1 MKKGARREKDG
12 KLRYVKTT
20 GSSPVVFVFICALGG
35 GSDIEF
41 RKSGKGGVCLQA
53 KAWADAIRI
62 GAIYAG
68 TVMGAGFASGQEVV
82 QFFVSFG
89 RAGFAGILLATVLFA
104 WLGYRL
110 LELGHRLRATA
121 YHQAIYYLCGRRVG
135 LFLDW
140 LTSAFLFAALA
151 VMLSGMAT
159 VARDHVGLPYWPTLA
174 AAALAVAAAV
184 IGGLR
189 GIAAANMVL
198 APLLLTA
205 VVAMSLYSL
214 VYHAFDPA
222 NLAVPATPVQ
232 QPAAHW
238 LLASLLYVSYNIV
251 VSSTVLVPLG
261 HRVPLYASR
270 LVGGVLG
277 GVVLGGLAAFLSLVV
292 MLHYP
297 GSLSREVP
305 ILEVASA
312 QHPLAGA
319 IYALILLSAMYTTAL
334 AALFGCAGKTAAA
347 TGLPPTAAAVLVT
360 AAALACGQVG
370 FAKLIGILFPFF
382 GYATLW
388 FTARLAWSSLRDSQW
403 R

>member
-1 MKKGARREKDG
+1 MQAR
-12 KLRYVKTT
+12 
-20 GSSPVVFVFICALGG
+20 
-35 GSDIEF
+35 
-41 RKSGKGGVCLQA
+41 
-53 KAWADAIRI
+53 AWADAIRI

-68 TVMGAGFASGQEVV
+68 TVMGAGFASGQEIV

-104 WLGYRL
+104 WLGCRL

-121 YHQAIYYLCGRRVG
+121 YHQAIYYVCGRRIG
-135 LFLDW
+135 RLLDW

-151 VMLSGMAT
+151 VMLAGIAT
-159 VARDHVGLPYWPTLA
+159 VARDHVGLPYWPTLGGA
-174 AAALAVAAAV
+174 GLAVATAV
-184 IGGLR
+184 VFGLR

-198 APLLLTA
+198 TPLLLTA
-205 VVAMSLYSL
+205 VMAMSLYSL
-214 VYHAFDPA
+214 VYHALDPA
-222 NLAVPATPVQ
+222 GLAVPATPVR

-261 HRVPLYASR
+261 GSMPLYASR
-270 LVGGVLG
+270 LAGGVLG
-277 GVVLGGLAAFLSLVV
+277 GLVLGGLATFLSLVV

-297 GSLSREVP
+297 GSLDREVP
-305 ILEVASA
+305 ILEVASR

-319 IYALILLSAMYTTAL
+319 AYALILLTAMYTTAL
-334 AALFGCAGKTAAA
+334 AALFGCAGKAAAA
-347 TGLPPTAAAVLVT
+347 TGLPPAVAAVLIT
-360 AAALACGQVG
+360 AAALGCGQIG

-382 GYATLW
+382 GYATFW
-388 FTARLAWSSLRDSQW
+388 FTVRLAWSSLRGSRW